1 MPPGAEKGACSV
13 HSTHRPG
20 IAVSP
25 GTVHPSL
32 ALLKTKPWPNTEFQ
46 MALDGTWLK
55 GRASSGLAAFT
66 SCRCA
71 KPLHAKCVLPSP
83 PAKRQT
89 FSSLPFFQSA
99 QALISET
106 PDPGQSMGRAGG
118 SGAAAG
124 IRPSAG
130 NQKPTARAET
140 GTDRVLG
147 CLGGEGPYRL
157 WLLFITH
164 KSFAFY

>member
-1 MPPGAEKGACSV
+1 MLRSLHASTRHCSV
-13 HSTHRPG
+13 AGNGAPFSRLVENQALAKHR
-20 IAVSP
+20 VS
-25 GTVHPSL
+25 
-32 ALLKTKPWPNTEFQ
+32 
-46 MALDGTWLK
+46 DGTWLK

-71 KPLHAKCVLPSP
+71 KPLQAKCVLPSP

-89 FSSLPFFQSA
+89 FSGLPFFQSA
-99 QALISET
+99 QALFSET
-106 PDPGQSMGRAGG
+106 LVVRACESMGRAGG

-147 CLGGEGPYRL
+147 CLGGEALYRL